1 MICLWYSSG
10 NRLRQLLQ
18 TAPSGININQP
29 FVPLLVVRGKDSPG
43 TLFVGFNAVL
53 HPKQVLVFTANF
65 INPPTVGVAICIVL
79 VWSPDT
85 TADISALHTGDT
97 GSLLTQRGSL
107 LSQDGFEDTHERLG
121 ELVIQIILRIDRD
134 IILENI

>member
-1 MICLWYSSG
+1 
-10 NRLRQLLQ
+10 
-18 TAPSGININQP
+18 
-29 FVPLLVVRGKDSPG
+29 
-43 TLFVGFNAVL
+43 L

-85 TADISALHTGDT
+85 KIDVSALDANSTEEN
-97 GSLLTQRGSL
+97 LLTQRGSL
-107 LSQDGFEDTHERLG
+107 LSQNGFEDTHERLG

-134 IILENI
+134 VILENV

>member
-1 MICLWYSSG
+1 
-10 NRLRQLLQ
+10 
-18 TAPSGININQP
+18 
-29 FVPLLVVRGKDSPG
+29 
-43 TLFVGFNAVL
+43 L

-85 TADISALHTGDT
+85 TIDVSALDANSTEEN
-97 GSLLTQRGSL
+97 LLTQRGSL
-107 LSQDGFEDTHERLG
+107 LSQNRFEDTHERLG

-134 IILENI
+134 VILENV